1 MPRHLRLPFLVLT
14 MLASTSGLA
23 AQLQTGSG
31 DTARVYRFEPRVEDG
46 PGDLHGQALGRIS
59 VLRANGH
66 EVYAEDTPLQAGC
79 GEIAAVS
86 QLTPQLVAL
95 CGTLGGRHT
104 TYKVFRQVGA
114 ALEMATLDLQD
125 GSGPLAIRRDGRAR
139 GVVMRR
145 DVFPGI
151 TGPRYFPLVYALYD
165 DPIAF
170 GFRPDFSSYARADY
184 HRRYNE
190 LRQGAQP
197 AQAMPEILAMLL
209 AMQEPRLTC
218 RELSRLETILIDDGQ
233 YAVRPDARDFLR
245 LWMDKLP
252 SAGYPAFDEAVCK
265 DY

>member
-1 MPRHLRLPFLVLT
+1 MRYLRPLLALVTVLT
-14 MLASTSGLA
+14 SINCGA

-31 DTARVYRFEPRVEDG
+31 DSARVFRFEPRVEDG

-59 VLRANGH
+59 VLRADGYA
-66 EVYAEDTPLQAGC
+66 VYAEDTPLQAGC
-79 GEIAAVS
+79 GEIAAIS

-104 TYKVFRQVGA
+104 TYKVFRHVGA
-114 ALEMATLDLQD
+114 ALEMATLDLLD
-125 GSGPLAIRRDGRAR
+125 GSGPLVIKRDGRAR
-139 GVVMRR
+139 GMVMRR
-145 DVFPGI
+145 DVFPGMI
-151 TGPRYFPLVYALYD
+151 GPRYFPLVYALHD

-170 GFRPDFSSYARADY
+170 GFRPDFSAYARADY
-184 HRRYNE
+184 NRRYNE
-190 LRQGAQP
+190 LRHGKQP

-233 YAVRPDARDFLR
+233 YAGRPDARDFLQQ
-245 LWMDKLP
+245 WMNKLP
-252 SAGYPAFDEAVCK
+252 GVGYPAFDEAVCK